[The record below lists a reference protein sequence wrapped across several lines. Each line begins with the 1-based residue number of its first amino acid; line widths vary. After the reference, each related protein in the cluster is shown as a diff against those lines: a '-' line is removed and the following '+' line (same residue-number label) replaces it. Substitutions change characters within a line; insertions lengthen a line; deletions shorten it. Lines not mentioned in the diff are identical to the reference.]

1 MLRLKM
7 NAKNKKAKMCKG
19 KIITMD
25 ERKMYEGRDEVDLVA
40 LMLSVAHKYRQIIA
54 AALIGALL
62 LGGLNIAKSFLS
74 KRTVETA
81 SVDEVQTQIADA
93 DKEYEQELIKYYTE
107 KSEYDKAV
115 NEYTDQLR
123 QIQIDQKKA
132 EADIQNLNQ
141 YAEKSVLINLNP
153 DCVYTENV
161 ELSVSNDYKIIPE
174 MGYQDPDYIVPL
186 LDSYVKILS
195 GHDTMNPIAGQ
206 IGIEERYLE
215 ELVEISADTGAH
227 ALSISVIS
235 DSMERSKAIMEAL
248 LTRQENVKE
257 TVEQAIGTHEVKQ
270 LTSFSGVTVQDSVRD
285 TQSAFRVG
293 LAGLEKN
300 KDALQDAYDLAM
312 QNLETEKRNL
322 AVLKF
327 PEKSSGIGSVVK
339 YAVLGAI
346 LGIVVVM
353 GCATVRFISGG
364 KASSAGELCRY
375 SGVPVLGRLA
385 GEATQKQK
393 GLDAWLNKLERRP
406 NGGENE
412 ETIRLIAALVR
423 NLEPDAETV
432 LLTGDLPAEQ
442 MQALCGKLQA
452 SPGMS
457 GKKVTASACVL
468 SSAQAVEQVVASD
481 VVLLVA
487 DCTRT
492 CIVDFQMQSD
502 RIQKL
507 GKKVFGCVVF
517 E

>member
-1 MLRLKM
+1 
-7 NAKNKKAKMCKG
+7 
-19 KIITMD
+19 MD
-25 ERKMYEGRDEVDLVA
+25 EKKTYEGRDEIDLVA
-40 LMLSVAHKYRQIIA
+40 LTLAIAHKYRQIIA

-74 KRTVETA
+74 KRAVETA

-107 KSEYDKAV
+107 KSEYDEAV

-123 QIQIDQKKA
+123 QIQIDQKKV

-195 GHDTMNPIAGQ
+195 GHDTMNAIAGQ

-215 ELVEISADTGAH
+215 ELVEISADAGAH

-235 DSMERSKAIMEAL
+235 DSTEHSKAIMEAL

-270 LTSFSGVTVQDSVRD
+270 LTSFSGVTARDSLRD
-285 TQSAFRVG
+285 TQSAFRVR
-293 LAGLEKN
+293 LAGLEKD

-327 PEKSSGIGSVVK
+327 PEKPSGRGSMVK

-346 LGIVVVM
+346 LGIVVAM
-353 GCATVRFISGG
+353 GCVTVRLISGG

-406 NGGENE
+406 NGSENE
-412 ETIRLIAALVR
+412 ETVRLIAALVR

-452 SPGMS
+452 APGMS
-457 GKKVTASACVL
+457 GRKAVAAACVL
-468 SSAQAVEQVVASD
+468 NSAQAVEQVAASD

-487 DCTRT
+487 DCAQTR
-492 CIVDFQMQSD
+492 IADFQMQSD

-507 GKKVFGCVVF
+507 GKKALGCIVF

>member
-25 ERKMYEGRDEVDLVA
+25 ERKMYEGRDEIDLVA
-40 LMLSVAHKYRQIIA
+40 LMLSVAHKYCQIIA

-62 LGGLNIAKSFLS
+62 LGGGSALKNAVNQRQAQSA
-74 KRTVETA
+74 A
-81 SVDEVQTQIADA
+81 SQT
-93 DKEYEQELIKYYTE
+93 EE
-107 KSEYDKAV
+107 SEYDEAASQD
-115 NEYTDQLR
+115 EYRLQ
-123 QIQIDQKKA
+123 QIQADQKRV
-132 EADIQNLNQ
+132 ERDIQNLNE
-141 YAEKSVLINLNP
+141 YAENSILMNLDSSSVCSADAVLA
-153 DCVYTENV
+153 
-161 ELSVSNDYKIIPE
+161 VSNDYKIIPE
-174 MGYQDPDYIVPL
+174 MGFQDSDDMTPL
-186 LDSYVKILS
+186 LNSYVAILT
-195 GHDTMNPIAGQ
+195 GHDTLSGIAAEVGM
-206 IGIEERYLE
+206 EERYLE
-215 ELVEISADTGAH
+215 ELVEVSADAKAH
-227 ALSISVIS
+227 LLSIHVIS
-235 DSMERSKAIMEAL
+235 DRAERSETILEAL
-248 LTRQENVKE
+248 LECRKNAQG
-257 TVEQAIGTHEVKQ
+257 TVEQAVGRHEVRE
-270 LTSFSGVTVQDSVRD
+270 LSRNSGVVALDALRE
-285 TQSAFRVG
+285 TQSNFRVS
-293 LAGLEKN
+293 LTKLEKE
-300 KDALQDAYDLAM
+300 KTDLQSSYETAARSL
-312 QNLETEKRNL
+312 QNHT
-322 AVLKF
+322 
-327 PEKSSGIGSVVK
+327 SGWGSVIK

-452 SPGMS
+452 APGMN

-487 DCTRT
+487 DCARTR
-492 CIVDFQMQSD
+492 IVDFQMQSD

-507 GKKVFGCVVF
+507 GKKVLGCVVF